1 MVSPSA
7 VEDPKAI
14 DQNMRSE
21 KKNFVYI
28 CFPMMVVW
36 VKQRFYHGLCKA
48 WQRYREPQERTKAKI
63 REMVIQ
69 KIIQPAKYNEELEM
83 NPEAWV
89 GKLVYIVTR
98 AQTRRR
104 KLPK

>member
-1 MVSPSA
+1 
-7 VEDPKAI
+7 
-14 DQNMRSE
+14 
-21 KKNFVYI
+21 
-28 CFPMMVVW
+28 
-36 VKQRFYHGLCKA
+36 
-48 WQRYREPQERTKAKI
+48 
-63 REMVIQ
+63 MVIQ

-83 NPEAWV
+83 NPEAWA

>member
-1 MVSPSA
+1 
-7 VEDPKAI
+7 
-14 DQNMRSE
+14 
-21 KKNFVYI
+21 
-28 CFPMMVVW
+28 
-36 VKQRFYHGLCKA
+36 
-48 WQRYREPQERTKAKI
+48 
-63 REMVIQ
+63 MVIQ

-104 KLPK
+104 KFPK

>member
-1 MVSPSA
+1 MNQS
-7 VEDPKAI
+7 K
-14 DQNMRSE
+14 NKRNGHSE
-21 KKNFVYI
+21 
-28 CFPMMVVW
+28 
-36 VKQRFYHGLCKA
+36 
-48 WQRYREPQERTKAKI
+48 
-63 REMVIQ
+63 
-69 KIIQPAKYNEELEM
+69 IIQPAKYNEELEM